1 MEEIIL
7 DTDFVKI
14 IYNPDTKLL
23 VQRWKRVIT
32 SEEYRKG
39 FQTSLD
45 TVIKYNIP
53 LFLSDTTQEGIVAP
67 DDRKWLEEVVIPQ
80 AVKNGLKYSAT
91 IMDKDLFKKYYLG
104 KIKNASEQTGM
115 RFRIFDD
122 YDEGLK
128 WLLSQRNKI

>member
-14 IYNPDTKLL
+14 TYKPDAKLL

-53 LFLSDTTQEGIVAP
+53 LFLSDTTKEGIISP
-67 DDRKWLEEVVIPQ
+67 EDRKWLEEEVIPK
-80 AVKNGLKYSAT
+80 AVQNGLKYSAT
-91 IMDKDLFKKYYLG
+91 IMNKDLLKKYYLS
-104 KIKNASEQTGM
+104 KLKNASEQSGM

-122 YDEGLK
+122 YDEGIQ
-128 WLLSQRNKI
+128 WLLSHNV

>member
-14 IYNPDTKLL
+14 TYDTEAKILI
-23 VQRWKRVIT
+23 QRWKRIVT
-32 SEEYRKG
+32 SEEYRKA
-39 FQTSLD
+39 FQASLD
-45 TVIKYNIP
+45 AVSKYNIP
-53 LFLSDTTQEGIVAP
+53 LFLSDTSKEGVISP
-67 DDRKWLEEVVIPQ
+67 EDRKWLEEVIIPQ

-91 IMDKDLFKKYYLG
+91 IMDKDLYKKYYLS
-104 KIKNASEQTGM
+104 KLKNASEESGM

-128 WLLSQRNKI
+128 WLLSQEI